1 MLAVMVSKGSLNV
14 GSMNAGRLLHILHQD
29 KKLVNLKGGSIA
41 VQKEAAFAK
50 VEFSTMHATDW
61 SVSKEGV
68 ITAAAN
74 PNLAVGVQRS
84 IIFKIDFDNLVSLE
98 SFVEKI
104 LYLAL

>member
-1 MLAVMVSKGSLNV
+1 
-14 GSMNAGRLLHILHQD
+14 MNAGRLLHIFHQD

-74 PNLAVGVQRS
+74 PNLAIGVQRRN
-84 IIFKIDFDNLVSLE
+84 IFYRFSRGKNSL
-98 SFVEKI
+98 SLAKQKLKTPITI
-104 LYLAL
+104 LKSHYHYP